1 VAAAMA
7 RRRRLRAC
15 GDRVVLA
22 VERSAHRRP
31 TYRLG
36 AGREFVVEA
45 LVLYMTRLATYCAGW
60 FRILD
65 GVLVELGDVS
75 VCCEKS
81 CSGRGTVAAMRI
93 DVRSVL
99 FLHVELGEPAHNCVS
114 KRYVVVLA
122 HLPLR
127 ERAPHG
133 ESNGFI
139 PQRCE
144 KA

>member
-1 VAAAMA
+1 MA

-75 VCCEKS
+75 VCCEES
-81 CSGRGTVAAMRI
+81 CRGRGMVVGPSV
-93 DVRSVL
+93 DVSSVL
-99 FLHVELGEPAHNCVS
+99 LLHVKLRESAHNRVGQ
-114 KRYVVVLA
+114 RLMVILA

-127 ERAPHG
+127 ERAPDG
-133 ESNGFI
+133 ESN
-139 PQRCE
+139 
-144 KA
+144 

>member
-1 VAAAMA
+1 
-7 RRRRLRAC
+7 
-15 GDRVVLA
+15 
-22 VERSAHRRP
+22 
-31 TYRLG
+31 
-36 AGREFVVEA
+36 
-45 LVLYMTRLATYCAGW
+45 MTRFPAYCAGW
-60 FRILD
+60 SRILD

-75 VCCEKS
+75 VCCEES
-81 CSGRGTVAAMRI
+81 CRGRGMVVGPSV
-93 DVRSVL
+93 DVSSVL
-99 FLHVELGEPAHNCVS
+99 LLHVKLRESAHNRVGQ
-114 KRYVVVLA
+114 RLMVILA